1 MLLEAYNG
9 QFGGILGGQHTV
21 ATNTNEISQRMERVM
36 KLTKDFNNMQNYINR
51 LDFVDAINLRDNP
64 QLQQN

>member
-1 MLLEAYNG
+1 
-9 QFGGILGGQHTV
+9 
-21 ATNTNEISQRMERVM
+21 MERVM

-64 QLQQN
+64 